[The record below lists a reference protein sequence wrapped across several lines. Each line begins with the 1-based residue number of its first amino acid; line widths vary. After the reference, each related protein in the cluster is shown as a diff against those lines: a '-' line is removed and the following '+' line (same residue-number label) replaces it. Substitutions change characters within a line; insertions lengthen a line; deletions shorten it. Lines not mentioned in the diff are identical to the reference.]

1 MSGAQPGWY
10 ADPWTAGGLRWWDGR
25 AWSATTS
32 GYHVTQQVAPF
43 PLATYGSRAGG
54 RILDFLLLQVVTWPL
69 LLLVLLPVLGG
80 MGLLARWTSD
90 GSTPDPGVLAASMV
104 GFIGLMLLAVGTTLA
119 LQLAYEVVL
128 TAVWGMTL
136 GKRAV
141 GIRVRSIDEDRLP
154 TWLESLLRAG
164 VMLLGSAVG
173 SGVFTLLDY
182 LWPLWD
188 QPWQQALHDKVAHTI
203 VVPR

>member
-1 MSGAQPGWY
+1 
-10 ADPWTAGGLRWWDGR
+10 
-25 AWSATTS
+25 
-32 GYHVTQQVAPF
+32 
-43 PLATYGSRAGG
+43 
-54 RILDFLLLQVVTWPL
+54 
-69 LLLVLLPVLGG
+69 
-80 MGLLARWTSD
+80 MGL
-90 GSTPDPGVLAASMV
+90 
-104 GFIGLMLLAVGTTLA
+104 ILLAVGTTLA

-188 QPWQQALHDKVAHTI
+188 KPWQQALHDKVAHTI